1 MKVATQAR
9 IARTS
14 TKTLYCS
21 FCIKSE
27 HEVRKLISGP
37 AHIFICNE
45 CVGLCDELI
54 AGRAGNSSKFPAAK
68 ELSTKRLLEHLRSI
82 NDALQNKRDQLQS
95 TVELLRSREV
105 SWAQIG
111 AALDVCRQSAW
122 ERFS

>member
-1 MKVATQAR
+1 MKVAT
-9 IARTS
+9 
-14 TKTLYCS
+14 
-21 FCIKSE
+21 
-27 HEVRKLISGP
+27 
-37 AHIFICNE
+37 HIFICNE

-54 AGRAGNSSKFPAAK
+54 AGRAGNSSKFPSAK
-68 ELSTKRLLEHLRSI
+68 ELSTKRLLEYLRSI
-82 NDALQNKRDQLQS
+82 NDAVQNKRDQLQS

>member
-9 IARTS
+9 IARTP

-21 FCIKSE
+21 FCIKSQQ
-27 HEVRKLISGP
+27 EVRKLIPGP
-37 AHIFICNE
+37 ARIFICDE
-45 CVGLCDELI
+45 CVDLCNEVI
-54 AGRAGNSSKFPAAK
+54 AGRPPNSSKFTSAK

-82 NDALQNKRDQLQS
+82 DDMVQGKRDQLQS

>member
-45 CVGLCDELI
+45 CVGLCDELM
-54 AGRAGNSSKFPAAK
+54 AGRPGRSSKILSAK
-68 ELSTKRLLEHLRSI
+68 ELSTKRLLEYLRSI
-82 NDALQNKRDQLQS
+82 DDAMQGKRDQLQS

-111 AALDVCRQSAW
+111 AALEVCRLSAW

>member
-1 MKVATQAR
+1 MKVATQAL
-9 IARTS
+9 ARTS

-21 FCIKSE
+21 FCIKSQ
-27 HEVRKLISGP
+27 HEVTKLISGP
-37 AHIFICNE
+37 AHILICDE
-45 CVGLCDELI
+45 CVGLCGEVI
-54 AGRAGNSSKFPAAK
+54 AGRPGNSSKFPSAK

-82 NDALQNKRDQLQS
+82 NDAVQNKRDQLQS